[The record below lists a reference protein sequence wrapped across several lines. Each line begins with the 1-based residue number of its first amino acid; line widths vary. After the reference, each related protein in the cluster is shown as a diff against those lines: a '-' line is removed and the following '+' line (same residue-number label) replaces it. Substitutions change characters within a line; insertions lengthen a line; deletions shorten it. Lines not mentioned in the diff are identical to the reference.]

1 MIWIILLAVGGF
13 LVVIFYVYLF
23 KRHIKVE
30 KVEVDAVVGES
41 KWNKSKHEKSHY
53 DAELSYT
60 VDGKEFRAWL
70 PLNKY
75 DGSPYDT
82 GTTVKIVCNRRYP
95 KKIYNVIGKV
105 SVSGKM

>member
-1 MIWIILLAVGGF
+1 MIWNILLVVGVFVVIVLGGF
-13 LVVIFYVYLF
+13 LYEWRV
-23 KRHIKVE
+23 KAE

-75 DGSPYDT
+75 DGSPYDI

-95 KKIYNVIGKV
+95 KKIYSVIGKV

>member
-1 MIWIILLAVGGF
+1 MTWIILPVIVVLIAVIISRPLYERF
-13 LVVIFYVYLF
+13 VKADLIV
-23 KRHIKVE
+23 
-30 KVEVDAVVGES
+30 VDAVVGES

-75 DGSPYDT
+75 DGSPYDI
-82 GTTVKIVCNRRYP
+82 GTTVKIVCNRKYP
-95 KKIYNVIGKV
+95 KKIYSVIGKV